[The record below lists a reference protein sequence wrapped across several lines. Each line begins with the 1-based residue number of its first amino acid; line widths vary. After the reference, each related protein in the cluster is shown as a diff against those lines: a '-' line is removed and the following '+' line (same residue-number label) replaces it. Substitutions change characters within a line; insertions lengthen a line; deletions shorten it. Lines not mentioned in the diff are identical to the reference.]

1 MFLGED
7 LLAYLVLALGGA
19 MCVGNVLAIVKPPSA
34 TKKPKD
40 ASEDLDRA
48 PIARTITMAVVG
60 GIAAAWALVSLLSG

>member
-34 TKKPKD
+34 TKKPKH